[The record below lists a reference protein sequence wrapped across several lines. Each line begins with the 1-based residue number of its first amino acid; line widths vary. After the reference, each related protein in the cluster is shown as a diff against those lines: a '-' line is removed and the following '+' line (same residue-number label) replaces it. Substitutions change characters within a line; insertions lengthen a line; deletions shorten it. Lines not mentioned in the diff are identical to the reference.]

1 MGTTTNDGP
10 RPVLLLD
17 VGLACTGVAVAT
29 LRDDGP
35 HLALSLIRPDEFL
48 APASINDKRSHV
60 RWGDAAA
67 QLYLS
72 LSSLVLCCA
81 AQSNGEGAIVF
92 AEVPVLGARSAGA
105 MRSMAMALAVYR
117 SVIARRLATHR
128 EFTRNDVLAAAFGKK
143 KPVGDGKEATRRLVR
158 STFAIDDSALSLEG
172 RLGGTLTKACQTL
185 HDNAYDAAAVLF
197 AARDTHELRVLAG
210 WGDWK
215 ASREEVTAR

>member
-1 MGTTTNDGP
+1 MEP

-17 VGLACTGVAVAT
+17 VGLACTGVAIAT
-29 LRDDGP
+29 LRDNGP

-48 APASINDKRSHV
+48 SPASINDKRSHV

-72 LSSLVLCCA
+72 LSNLLLRVAPHPDGSEAV
-81 AQSNGEGAIVF
+81 VF
-92 AEVPVLGARSAGA
+92 AEVPFLGARSAGA

-117 SVIARRLATHR
+117 SMIARRRATHR

-143 KPVGDGKEATRRLVR
+143 KPVGDGKEATRKLVR
-158 STFAIDDSALSLEG
+158 ETFTIDFPMLPAAES
-172 RLGGTLTKACQTL
+172 TKAAVAL
-185 HDNAYDAAAVLF
+185 RDNAYDAAAVLF

-215 ASREEVTAR
+215 AEKMETIR